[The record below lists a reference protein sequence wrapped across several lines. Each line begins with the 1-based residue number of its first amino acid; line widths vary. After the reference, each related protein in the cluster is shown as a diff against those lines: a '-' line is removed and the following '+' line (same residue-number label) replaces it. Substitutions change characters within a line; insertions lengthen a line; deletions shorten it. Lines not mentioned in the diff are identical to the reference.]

1 MTGAMKERF
10 VYEPGPSRI
19 VFGPGRI
26 DEIAGE
32 AERLGIGRVAIV
44 TTPGRR
50 AAAER
55 AATALGGACAGV
67 SATAEINIPRTAFDA
82 AMADLRAFEADGF
95 VAIGGGSPIG
105 LGKALTLKTGLPHIA
120 VPTTYSGS
128 EMRPDWRIEDADGV
142 EGATGDDRV
151 LPATIVF
158 DAELTLDLPPSIS
171 GPSGMNA
178 AAHAVESLYHP
189 AANPVSTAMA
199 VEGLRLLAEALPKVV
214 DAPGD
219 LAARITAFAGT
230 WLAGGFRAGS
240 CLEHRIAQRLRT
252 LCGLS
257 HAQTHAIVLPFVAAF
272 NEDAAPEAMALIAGA
287 LGAGR
292 APGGL
297 FALNDRLGIPA
308 NLAAIGVREADLDH
322 AADVITSVE
331 IANPRTV
338 TRDDVRA
345 LIDDAYSGRRPP
357 V

>member
-1 MTGAMKERF
+1 MTDRF
-10 VYEPGPSRI
+10 VYEPGRSRI
-19 VFGPGRI
+19 VFGAGRI

-32 AERLGIGRVAIV
+32 AERLGIGRAAIV

-50 AAAER
+50 EAAER
-55 AATALGGACAGV
+55 AAAALGKGCAGI
-67 SATAEINIPRTAFDA
+67 SATAATNMPRTAFDA
-82 AMADLRAFEADGF
+82 AMADLRAFDADGF
-95 VAIGGGSPIG
+95 IAIGGGSAIG
-105 LGKALTLKTGLPHIA
+105 LGKALTIKSGLPHIA

-128 EMRPDWRIEDADGV
+128 EMRPDWRIEDTDGV

-189 AANPVSTAMA
+189 AANPVSTAMGA
-199 VEGLRLLAEALPKVV
+199 EGLRLLAQALPLVV

-219 LAARITAFAGT
+219 LAARNTAFAGT

-252 LCGLS
+252 LCGLN

-272 NEDAAPEAMALIAGA
+272 NEDAAPAAMELIAGA

-292 APGGL
+292 APAGL

-308 NLAAIGVREADLDH
+308 SLAEIGVREADLDR
-322 AADVITSVE
+322 AADVIASVE
-331 IANPRTV
+331 IANPRPA

-345 LIDDAYSGRRPP
+345 LIDDAYAGRRPP
-357 V
+357 A